1 MMEDM
6 LSDEVAVVTGGAS
19 GNGRAI
25 SLRLAEY
32 GADVV
37 VADIREEPRGGGRAT
52 HRRIESEFDAAA
64 TFVECDVS
72 RVEDLRDAV
81 AAAQSFGGVS
91 IMVNNAGITHSN
103 DFLETT
109 EEEYDTL
116 MDINVKGV
124 FFGAQAA
131 ARDMVEND
139 RSGSIIN
146 ISSISG
152 LTGRGDGVRYCTSK
166 GAVRL
171 MTYALADSLGPRN
184 VRVNAIHPG
193 LVETSMSADDL
204 GIFES
209 ESADQHE
216 RATPLRRVGQP
227 SDIADA
233 ALFLASP
240 LASFVNGE
248 SLVVDGGATNAW
260 GGGWE

>member
-1 MMEDM
+1 MEDL

-25 SLRLAEY
+25 SLRLAEC

-37 VADIREEPRGGGRAT
+37 VADVREDPRGGGWAT
-52 HRRIESEFDAAA
+52 HRKIEAECDAAA
-64 TFVECDVS
+64 TFVECDVT
-72 RVEDLRDAV
+72 RVEALQDAV
-81 AAAQSFGGVS
+81 AAAEAFGGVS

-116 MDINVKGV
+116 MDVNVKGV

-131 ARDMVEND
+131 ARDMVAND

-146 ISSISG
+146 VSSISG

-193 LVETSMSADDL
+193 LIETSMSADDL

-209 ESADQHE
+209 ESAEQYQS
-216 RATPLRRVGQP
+216 ATPLRRVGQP
-227 SDIADA
+227 DDIADA
-233 ALFLASP
+233 ALYLASP

>member
-1 MMEDM
+1 MEDL

-37 VADIREEPRGGGRAT
+37 VADVREDPRGGGRPT
-52 HRRIESEFDAAA
+52 HRQIESEFDAAG
-64 TFVECDVS
+64 TFVECDVT
-72 RVEDLRDAV
+72 RVEALRDAV
-81 AAAQSFGGVS
+81 AAAEPFGGVS
-91 IMVNNAGITHSN
+91 VMVNNAGITHSN

-109 EEEYDTL
+109 EEEYETL
-116 MDINVKGV
+116 MDVNVKGM

-131 ARDMVEND
+131 ARNMVEND
-139 RSGSIIN
+139 REGTIIN

-204 GIFES
+204 NIFKSGSGDEY
-209 ESADQHE
+209 QN
-216 RATPLRRVGQP
+216 ATPLGRVGQP
-227 SDIADA
+227 DDIADA
-233 ALFLASP
+233 ALYLASP